1 MAQMINMID
10 LIYGIKDNIVPD
22 ENLEF
27 IGHCITHLSHV
38 KSQNFQDVWAAYEN
52 RFVKGG
58 ENFYVEFGATNG
70 IDGSNTHMLE
80 KKYYWRGILAEPNPL
95 WHNALFANRNCSVDT
110 DCVYTETG
118 KTLEFLAAEEPD
130 LSTIKGFGENDEH
143 SAKREKSETI
153 EVTTV
158 SLFDMLERHRAPNII
173 GYMSVDTEGS
183 EYDILSAFFA
193 NPDSD
198 KYKIRCI
205 TVEHNFKND
214 AREKVF
220 DLLTSQGYKRKF
232 EHFSRWDDFYVKDI

>member
-1 MAQMINMID
+1 MAQINLID
-10 LIYGIKDNIVPD
+10 FLYGIKDNVVKD
-22 ENLEF
+22 EPLEF
-27 IGHCITHLSHV
+27 IGHCITHLSYV

-52 RFVKGG
+52 RFAKGG

-70 IDGSNTHMLE
+70 IDGSNTNLLE
-80 KKYYWRGILAEPNPL
+80 KKYYWRGLLAEPNPL
-95 WHNALFANRNCSVDT
+95 WHKQLIANRNCSIDT

-118 KTLEFLAAEEPD
+118 KTLEFLATEEPD

-143 SAKREKSETI
+143 SAKRKNCETI
-153 EVTTV
+153 KVTTV

-193 NPDSD
+193 NPDSN

-214 AREKVF
+214 AREKVYN
-220 DLLTSQGYKRKF
+220 LLISQGYKRKF
-232 EHFSRWDDFYVKDI
+232 EMFSRWDDFYVKDV

>member
-1 MAQMINMID
+1 MQINLID
-10 LIYGIKDNIVPD
+10 FIYGIKDNVVAD

-27 IGHCITHLSHV
+27 VGHCITHLADV

-52 RFVKGG
+52 RFSKGG

-95 WHNALFANRNCSVDT
+95 WHKALIANRNCSVDT

-118 KTLEFLAAEEPD
+118 KTVEFLAADEPD

-143 SAKREKSETI
+143 SSKRKNSETI
-153 EVTTV
+153 KVTTV
-158 SLFDMLERHRAPNII
+158 SLFDMLERHNAPNII

-183 EYDILSAFFA
+183 EYDILKAFFD
-193 NPDSD
+193 NKNSD
-198 KYKIRCI
+198 KYQIRCI

-220 DLLTSQGYKRKF
+220 NLLTSQGYKRKF
-232 EHFSRWDDFYVKDI
+232 GHFSRWDDFYVKDL